1 MMRVL
6 ECKACGQRSFY
17 DKSQCLDC
25 GNDEFLCENP
35 GTGQVISVSTVHV
48 TPEGVR
54 EPNRLGLAS
63 FPGDANIIAQIG
75 DSVSSGD
82 DVVLKGEYKLRHG
95 KDGIIQ
101 GARLLPAD
109 E

>member
-1 MMRVL
+1 MIYVL

-17 DKSQCLDC
+17 DKSRCLDC

-82 DVVLKGEYKLRHG
+82 DVVLKGGHELRDG
-95 KDGIIQ
+95 RDGIVQ

-109 E
+109 G